1 MLYLSVTYVYLKHS
15 SLLMFTNSEY
25 FNLSLFTLSCKLR
38 MKYYGLASSLLFFI
52 TSTQL
57 VNCWLLSY
65 NKIALSGGCLSLQQR
80 HINTRHLL
88 QQLDAVLS
96 ATICRLSQI
105 LCLTERGKHFSYF
118 SVKTLVLSR
127 CRLLQL
133 LQAQICMWLKVFTSF
148 LKVWQ

>member
-1 MLYLSVTYVYLKHS
+1 ML
-15 SLLMFTNSEY
+15 
-25 FNLSLFTLSCKLR
+25 
-38 MKYYGLASSLLFFI
+38 
-52 TSTQL
+52 
-57 VNCWLLSY
+57 
-65 NKIALSGGCLSLQQR
+65 CLSLQQR

-88 QQLDAVLS
+88 QQLDAVLR

-105 LCLTERGKHFSYF
+105 LCWTERDKHFSYF

-148 LKVWQ
+148 LKVWQLNTESMLLTRVLEWKTNKTCGGNEVCWRDASSPSDRLSFLPLPNYAFYICLLKIDA